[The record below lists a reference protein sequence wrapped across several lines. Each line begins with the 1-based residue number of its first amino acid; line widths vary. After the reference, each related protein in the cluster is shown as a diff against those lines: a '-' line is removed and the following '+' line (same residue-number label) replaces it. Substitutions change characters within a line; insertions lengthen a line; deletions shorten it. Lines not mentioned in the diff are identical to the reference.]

1 MGLAFKP
8 SHGSRPMSE
17 SFDGRVVAVTGAASG
32 MGKAT
37 AELFRERGAAVELI
51 DVAEG
56 VREVAASLGVD
67 HAYVG
72 DIRDAAFC
80 ASTIDSIVERQTR
93 LDVLV
98 NAAGTIHR
106 ADALGTSDDDWARVM
121 DVNVS
126 GMFYLSRAA
135 VKHMVKAGSGSIV
148 NFGSIWGDVG
158 SAGATAYCA
167 SKGAVH
173 QLTRAMALDHV
184 EQGIRINAVAPGEV
198 RTPMLSSQRPTTP
211 TEDELQAM
219 ADATI
224 PMKRLAEP
232 IEIARVVAFIASDE
246 ASYMTGEIVH
256 VDAGYTAR

>member
-1 MGLAFKP
+1 MNFAE
-8 SHGSRPMSE
+8 GSFS
-17 SFDGRVVAVTGAASG
+17 GRVIAITGAASG
-32 MGKAT
+32 MG
-37 AELFRERGAAVELI
+37 AACARAFSDLGGTVVII
-51 DVAEG
+51 DIDEENASTVAGEIMG
-56 VREVAASLGVD
+56 ED
-67 HAYVG
+67 PIIG
-72 DIRDAAFC
+72 DISDSSFC
-80 ASTIDSIVERQTR
+80 IEAIAKITERHRR

-106 ADALGTSDDDWARVM
+106 ADALGTTNDDWRRVM
-121 DVNVS
+121 GVNID

-135 VKHMVKAGSGSIV
+135 VDYMAKRGSGTIV
-148 NFGSIWGDVG
+148 NFGSIWGGVA
-158 SAGATAYCA
+158 SAGSTAYCV

-184 EQGIRINAVAPGEV
+184 HQGIRINAVAPGEV
-198 RTPMLSSQRPTTP
+198 RTPMLSSQRATP
-211 TEDELQAM
+211 PSEADLQAM

-232 IEIARVVAFIASDE
+232 EEIANVVVFLASNA

>member
-1 MGLAFKP
+1 MNFAE
-8 SHGSRPMSE
+8 GSFS
-17 SFDGRVVAVTGAASG
+17 GKVIAITGAASG
-32 MGKAT
+32 MG
-37 AELFRERGAAVELI
+37 AACARAFSDLGGTVAII
-51 DVAEG
+51 DIDEKNAST
-56 VREVAASLGVD
+56 VAAEIAGED
-67 HAYVG
+67 PIIG
-72 DIRDAAFC
+72 DISDSSFC
-80 ASTIDSIVERQTR
+80 IEAIETITERYRR

-106 ADALGTSDDDWARVM
+106 ADALGTTNDDWRRVM
-121 DVNVS
+121 GVNID

-135 VKHMVKAGSGSIV
+135 VDYMSKRGSGTIV
-148 NFGSIWGDVG
+148 NFGSIWGGVA
-158 SAGATAYCA
+158 SAGSTAYCV

-184 EQGIRINAVAPGEV
+184 HQGIRINAVAPGEV
-198 RTPMLSSQRPTTP
+198 RTPMLSSQRASPP
-211 TEDELQAM
+211 SEADLQAM

-232 IEIARVVAFIASDE
+232 EEIANVVVFLASNA